1 MVRDVGERALV
12 LTTVAGSA
20 RAEPLPVVSPGV
32 ASKRVELV
40 VPENHQRITPVGH
53 FFNCLQGRPHSIRLL
68 VARLGVDQVAQEHG
82 PVTTRRDE
90 GVPVPAVAEA
100 LHESAE
106 L

>member
-1 MVRDVGERALV
+1 MVREVGERALV

-32 ASKRVELV
+32 VTKRVELV

-53 FFNCLQGRPHSIRLL
+53 FFNCLQGRSHSTPLL
-68 VARLGVDQVAQEHG
+68 VPRLGVDQVAQEHG
-82 PVTTRRDE
+82 PVTAGWNE